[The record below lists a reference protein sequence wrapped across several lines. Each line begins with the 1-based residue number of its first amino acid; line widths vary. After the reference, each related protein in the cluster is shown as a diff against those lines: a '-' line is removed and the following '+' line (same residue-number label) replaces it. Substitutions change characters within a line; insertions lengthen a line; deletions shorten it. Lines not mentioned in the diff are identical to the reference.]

1 MALSELKN
9 SIDSTSLSV
18 DNLKAIWKKHIQE
31 YWIIPDEEGLIDLKL
46 DIVGDETLRADNDV
60 TDHYVE
66 SNKAYQDQI
75 THRPKVYT
83 INGEVGELVWY
94 QRDKS
99 AQVLGQVAQ
108 KLEGVIS
115 FLPVR
120 SSGFNQMKKNIM
132 KASQWVD
139 TASNALT
146 KLSTLVGKVKAVT
159 GLGTLGTK
167 ESLTHQEQSYILLLW
182 IRDNNKPI
190 NIRTPWG
197 VLNGYVI
204 TNLELRQPKET
215 KDKTYISIT
224 FKEFRTTSIQVE
236 EFDEKKY
243 QGNAALE
250 NQPKA
255 DQGKTPGEDVSLP
268 KEDTP
273 IEVTN
278 EDNKK
283 EEKVFETC
291 EAVNSEGKEFKYYK
305 DGNDLMMITYDYEDN
320 GAFVTK
326 VPREVLRNT
335 SEWIEGEDIG
345 KNLCDYQFREWGVM
359 GEDK

>member
-1 MALSELKN
+1 MALKELRN
-9 SIDSTSLSV
+9 SIDGTSLSV
-18 DNLKAIWKKHIQE
+18 DNFKAIWKKHIQE
-31 YWIIPDEEGLIDLKL
+31 YWIIPDEEGLVDLKL

-120 SSGFNQMKKNIM
+120 SKGFNQMKKNIM

-139 TASNALT
+139 TASNSLT

-190 NIRTPWG
+190 NIKTPWG

-204 TNLELRQPKET
+204 TNLEFRQPKET

-224 FKEFRTTSIQVE
+224 FKEFRTTSIRPV
-236 EFDEKKY
+236 EFDENKY

-250 NQPKA
+250 NQPKE
-255 DQGKTPGEDVSLP
+255 DQGKTAGQNDSISQPVTKNDQLYRVYGVDV
-268 KEDTP
+268 
-273 IEVTN
+273 
-278 EDNKK
+278 
-283 EEKVFETC
+283 
-291 EAVNSEGKEFKYYK
+291 AG
-305 DGNDLMMITYDYEDN
+305 DYEKAVVRVD
-320 GAFVTK
+320 VTD
-326 VPREVLRNT
+326 EVNKYHLYYGTGNRFNDSRLLILDDLGKRVT
-335 SEWIEGEDIG
+335 D
-345 KNLCDYQFREWGVM
+345 KNLTTQIVKASEKELTMRVEGLTSGFV
-359 GEDK
+359 GE

>member
-1 MALSELKN
+1 MALEELRN
-9 SIDSTSLSV
+9 SIDGTSLSV
-18 DNLKAIWKKHIQE
+18 DNFKAIWKEHIQE
-31 YWIIPDEEGLIDLKL
+31 YWIIPDEEGLVDLKL

-94 QRDKS
+94 QRESS

-115 FLPVR
+115 FLPIR
-120 SSGFNQMKKNIM
+120 SKGFNQMKKTIM

-146 KLSTLVGKVKAVT
+146 KLSTLVGKVKAIT

-204 TNLELRQPKET
+204 TNLEFRQPKET

-224 FKEFRTTSIQVE
+224 FKEFRTTSIRTV

-250 NQPKA
+250 NQPKV
-255 DQGKTPGEDVSLP
+255 DQGKTAGEDVSLP
-268 KEDTP
+268 KETETTP
-273 IEVTN
+273 SEQQKEV
-278 EDNKK
+278 
-283 EEKVFETC
+283 C
-291 EAVNSEGKEFKYYK
+291 ESYDD
-305 DGNDLMMITYDYEDN
+305 DGNM
-320 GAFVTK
+320 VTATLGDDGYPEFTRHLPSGTTEIIEK
-326 VPREVLRNT
+326 ESDEYYGQIYYWENKCTKQFEKSVFAEV
-335 SEWIEGEDIG
+335 
-345 KNLCDYQFREWGVM
+345 K
-359 GEDK
+359 